1 MTHEVIIE
9 LSARRD
15 IEQTC
20 RWMERHISPE
30 AAGGWY
36 LEVINAIWSLETSP
50 ARCATAIENQ
60 FFEEE
65 IRQLLC
71 GKYRILFEIDGDTVR
86 ILHVRHSAR
95 RPLKPKR

>member
-1 MTHEVIIE
+1 
-9 LSARRD
+9 
-15 IEQTC
+15 
-20 RWMERHISPE
+20 MERNISPG
-30 AAGGWY
+30 AAGDWY
-36 LEVINAIWSLETSP
+36 LDIITASRSLEISP
-50 ARCATAIENQ
+50 ARCATAFENQ

-86 ILHVRHSAR
+86 ILHVRHTAR